1 MASRIIEVFQDL
13 EDPRKSNAT
22 KHDFTEMLTSGV
34 IAVICGYET
43 CGNTGKPRSALRKR
57 LEW

>member
-22 KHDFTEMLTSGV
+22 KHDFAEMLISGV

-43 CGNTGKPRSALRKR
+43 CVDMESFREPLNKSP
-57 LEW
+57 